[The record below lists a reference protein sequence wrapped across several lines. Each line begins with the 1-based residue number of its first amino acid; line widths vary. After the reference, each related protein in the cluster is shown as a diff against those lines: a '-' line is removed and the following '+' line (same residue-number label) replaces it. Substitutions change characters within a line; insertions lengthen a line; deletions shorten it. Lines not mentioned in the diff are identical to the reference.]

1 MGFVR
6 DCCPERSNPVRV
18 AQAIAKVVRGTGGV
32 AMNRQSPTAQ
42 ERIALKRIAAVPMR
56 TLLAVVSVSG
66 LVLSLQVL
74 PERYSTVSA
83 IAAVTL
89 ALSGIAVM
97 VYQACF
103 LRCPRCSAWIAIP
116 KCPDCGLK
124 LDKPASDR
132 KSVKS

>member
-1 MGFVR
+1 M
-6 DCCPERSNPVRV
+6 RS
-18 AQAIAKVVRGTGGV
+18 
-32 AMNRQSPTAQ
+32 
-42 ERIALKRIAAVPMR
+42 
-56 TLLAVVSVSG
+56 LLAIVTIG
-66 LVLSLQVL
+66 VLILCLQVL

-83 IAAVTL
+83 IAAVGL

-124 LDKPASDR
+124 VDKPASDH
-132 KSVKS
+132 KSAKA